1 MDYPGAI
8 ISVSHDRCFIEEVA
22 TIHYQLDKEKLVRT
36 R

>member
-8 ISVSHDRCFIEEVA
+8 ISVSHDRRFIEEVA
-22 TIHYQLDKEKLVRT
+22 TIHYQLDEEKLVRT